1 MKVISVIGISGTGKT
16 TTIESI
22 IRELKR
28 RNYSVGT
35 VKEIHFHAFQMDVE
49 GTNTYRHKEAGA
61 SLVTAR
67 GAYETDILFQEKLSL
82 DRILSFYD
90 HDYVLLEGVRDT
102 NIPKILTALD
112 KEGIED
118 RFDESIVAI
127 SGKISAEITEYKGL
141 PAINSLTNIEDLVD
155 LIEEKSYDTKNNI
168 EKVENCMLKINGR
181 PIDINPFVERILRD
195 CLEAI
200 AKGLDGYEEAGDI
213 EICIKR

>member
-1 MKVISVIGISGTGKT
+1 MKVISVVGISSTGKT
-16 TTIESI
+16 TTIENI
-22 IRELKR
+22 IKELKR

-67 GAYETDILFQEKLSL
+67 GAHETDILFQEKLSL
-82 DRILSFYD
+82 DRILTFYD
-90 HDYVLLEGVRDT
+90 HDYVILEGVRDT

-118 RFDESIVAI
+118 RFDETIVAI

-155 LIEEKSYDTKNNI
+155 LIEEKSYDFKP
-168 EKVENCMLKINGR
+168 KLDRLENYKLKINGKT
-181 PIDINPFVERILRD
+181 INTNPFVERILRNSI
-195 CLEAI
+195 EGI
-200 AKGLDGYEEAGDI
+200 VKELDGYEEAGDI

>member
-1 MKVISVIGISGTGKT
+1 MKVISVIGISSTGKT
-16 TTIESI
+16 TTIENI
-22 IRELKR
+22 IKELKR

-61 SLVTAR
+61 TLVTAR
-67 GAYETDILFQEKLSL
+67 GAHETDVLFQEKLSL

-102 NIPKILTALD
+102 NIPKILTAID
-112 KEGIED
+112 REGIED
-118 RFDESIVAI
+118 RFDESVVAI

-141 PAINSLTNIEDLVD
+141 PAINSLTNIEGLVD
-155 LIEEKSYDTKNNI
+155 LIEEKSYNVQADIDNTENLNI
-168 EKVENCMLKINGR
+168 RINGKV
-181 PIDINPFVERILRD
+181 ININPFVERILRNSI
-195 CLEAI
+195 EAI
-200 AKGLDGYEEAGDI
+200 VKELDGYQEDGDI